1 MLHRGAK
8 ALIALADAHQLVRA
22 TDESDMAMPGGDQF
36 FGGDPPALDV
46 IGKHFRY
53 LTAGNIFIQQDN
65 PFVTLDF
72 LAQQAI
78 IGAVGGEQQTVDLAG
93 IQPANE
99 LALFFRVVA
108 GDTQHQAV
116 AAGRSSLFGS
126 VGQFGKE
133 GVGNIGKHQA
143 KRFAAAFAKTAC
155 QAIAAIVQFANGGFD
170 AVDGVLRQ
178 HNTVVHIARQGRL
191 RQPRQLCHIG

>member
-1 MLHRGAK
+1 M
-8 ALIALADAHQLVRA
+8 
-22 TDESDMAMPGGDQF
+22 
-36 FGGDPPALDV
+36 
-46 IGKHFRY
+46 
-53 LTAGNIFIQQDN
+53 
-65 PFVTLDF
+65 TLDF

-116 AAGRSSLFGS
+116 AAGRSGLFGC

-133 GVGNIGKHQA
+133 GVGNIREAPGQA
-143 KRFAAAFAKTAC
+143 FRC
-155 QAIAAIVQFANGGFD
+155 
-170 AVDGVLRQ
+170 
-178 HNTVVHIARQGRL
+178 RL
-191 RQPRQLCHIG
+191 C